1 MKPIIRSSFAGAA
14 LALGMLAAPLAVS
27 GVTLLVPGVA
37 QAKGAPTIEEMKRT
51 LADYGQF
58 ITHEKYGDVWKPTV
72 TPRGWHPY
80 PACDWVYTKDYG
92 WYFSDKT
99 VWGSIVHHYGRW
111 LHDETD
117 GWLWVPGAEFSP
129 GWVVWRTSDQ
139 WVGWAPTPPDAE
151 MTPAKMEAFNDDK
164 LWTFMDAKKF
174 GSTCEPRATTVNY
187 GDVWKSTTYVTD
199 IRFVNGVSVFV
210 LPTWIVGPVV
220 DIDIDVFA
228 PWSPSFIGSW
238 VWNWTSV
245 FNDIDI
251 NIYQCKAPKDP
262 KDPKNPNDPQQPNDP
277 KYPDGQQPGPDNPKP
292 FRPSLK
298 DNAPPP
304 APGLNRRTRD
314 NDTPNRE
321 WRQPKRE
328 VRTFEP
334 QPDDVVVGRRRPNR
348 EVREFEPQPDDVVVE
363 RRPGRRVP
371 NGQGSN
377 ERRPREIDPNF
388 NRRVD
393 PDFNRGPGREAGE
406 RRPPI
411 KFNPDGRFPQREAG
425 ERQPNLKL
433 NTGRMPA
440 MERMMVPHRA
450 GGEGG
455 RSLTHGGADQG
466 LIR

>member
-14 LALGMLAAPLAVS
+14 LALGLAAAPFAAAGALLLA
-27 GVTLLVPGVA
+27 PGVA
-37 QAKGAPTIEEMKRT
+37 QARSAPTVEEMKRT

-58 ITHEKYGDVWKPTV
+58 VTIEKYGEVWKPTV
-72 TPRGWHPY
+72 TPKGWHPY
-80 PACDWVYTKDYG
+80 PACDWVYTKAYG

-111 LHDETD
+111 LHDETE

-129 GWVVWRTSDQ
+129 GWVVWRTSDE
-139 WVGWAPTPPDAE
+139 WVGWAPTPPDVD
-151 MTPAKMEAFNDDK
+151 MTPEKMAAFDDDK

-174 GSTCEPRATTVNY
+174 GSTCEPGVRTVANY
-187 GDVWKSTTYVTD
+187 GDAWKRTTYVTD
-199 IRFVNGVSVFV
+199 VRFVDGISVFV
-210 LPTWIVGPVV
+210 LPPAIVGPVIDV
-220 DIDIDVFA
+220 DIDVFA
-228 PWSPSFIGSW
+228 PWSPTFIGSW

-251 NIYQCKAPKDP
+251 NVYQCKTP
-262 KDPKNPNDPQQPNDP
+262 KDPKNPKDPQEPKDP

-304 APGLNRRTRD
+304 APGLNRRPRPQD
-314 NDTPNRE
+314 IDTPNRE
-321 WRQPKRE
+321 WRKPKRE
-328 VRTFEP
+328 VRSFEP
-334 QPDDVVVGRRRPNR
+334 QPDDVVVGRRPKR

-377 ERRPREIDPNF
+377 ERKPREIDPDF
-388 NRRVD
+388 IRR
-393 PDFNRGPGREAGE
+393 PNREAGE
-406 RRPPI
+406 RRPPV
-411 KFNPDGRFPQREAG
+411 KMHPDGRFPQREAG

-433 NTGRMPA
+433 NHARTFEA
-440 MERMMVPHRA
+440 ERVMTPRRSR
-450 GGEGG
+450 GGEGQGGGFRESRGAG
-455 RSLTHGGADQG
+455 RSFDGFRD
-466 LIR
+466 